1 MPAQILKLKSPVA
14 PPVLNITYNN
24 VVYDGA
30 AFEPKISYMPINT
43 SVSSSSTS
51 SYGTYI
57 GLDLIIITQ
66 VPFYTSY
73 SSTFYTLRPLDC
85 SITLKSF

>member
-1 MPAQILKLKSPVA
+1 MPAQILKLKSPIA

-30 AFEPKISYMPINT
+30 AFEPKVGYVPINT

-57 GLDLIIITQ
+57 GLDSTIITQ
-66 VPFYTSY
+66 VPFYSSY
-73 SSTFYTLRPLDC
+73 SSASYTLKPLDC
-85 SITLKSF
+85 SITPKSF